1 MSCLHYE
8 LVDKYK
14 KYKIIS
20 ADVYLK
26 KYNYLFNVIADSKI
40 IIGGTHI
47 ILATYDAKRNIF
59 IWADNSNVLD
69 RVILEEI
76 RNIRYK
82 LLESV
87 KSNNVKSNNIFKYA
101 KKNIVIMT
109 TNEVMKL
116 LSNISDVLQIDII
129 ININNYLHHIH
140 IIKKILSDN
149 R

>member
-20 ADVYLK
+20 ENVYLK
-26 KYNYLFNVIADSKI
+26 KYNYLFNVIVDSKI

-47 ILATYDAKRNIF
+47 ILATYDTEKNIF
-59 IWADNSNVLD
+59 MWADNSNVLD
-69 RVILEEI
+69 RVIVEEI

-87 KSNNVKSNNIFKYA
+87 KSNNNLKHA
-101 KKNIVIMT
+101 KKNILIMT
-109 TNEVMKL
+109 TDEVMKL

-129 ININNYLHHIH
+129 INIKNHIHHIH
-140 IIKKILSDN
+140 IIRKILSDN